1 MKNVEMYI
9 KERLR
14 SKAVG
19 RRVVALGCALSLLLS
34 GGIFWKLHRTG
45 SAETVPPV
53 YCGLEE
59 HTHEDA
65 CVEKTLICGMGEA
78 HTHSDACY
86 AEQQILNCTEEHE
99 HTDACFSTEQTL
111 VCSLPENEHVHTDA
125 CYETA
130 LVCGLEEHQHTTI
143 CYVAEKAPEFE
154 GTDPLPSVNANDNA
168 VEPAYD
174 NVPQDGEPNAVDSA
188 TIYLFGSRNNND
200 RYGITARYTVWG
212 LATKHAYFLLRER
225 NQSMTITNDGIVR
238 TEAENLWSVGANNV
252 YGYFEDKAGNWW
264 FYISGKDMSTVVND
278 GEGIKITA
286 NPFKKGTVYVDR
298 VSTSVLDT
306 SFIKVKIATGSSVN
320 YEYRTVEVYK
330 NGALVTRSAS
340 LPFPDRGDL
349 DASQIVV
356 TTSGKQ
362 AANCY
367 YAGVSFPN
375 GTSGTV
381 YRLDYY
387 DYSHNLN
394 FDQNCSDTVTN
405 MPSNQAQGASAASS
419 KTFTIGSNTPVRT
432 GYTFAGWSETPT
444 GAVKYQPS
452 GTITLTA
459 SNSTNGSTSN
469 VTKTLYAQWTVNSYT
484 ASATAGTGI
493 QSVSGSGTYNYNA
506 SVPFTATLK
515 EGYIFDGWYNGS
527 TKVSSNISYTFPMP
541 ASNVTY
547 TATAK
552 PQTYTIDF
560 DYNGGI
566 DAGELYE
573 YMYNIESVRTLQK
586 APTKEGYT
594 FVGWKLETAVGN
606 WDAGLYPAEYSF
618 SGKYGNVLF
627 VAQWEQITYAV
638 TYDANGGSNAPA
650 AQSKIYGTALTLSSV
665 VPVRTGYTFTGWNTA
680 ANGSGTAYASGASY
694 TADANVTLYAQWA
707 ENTVTI
713 TYEAALGGT
722 VSLSSE
728 TVGVVTGTLQGST
741 ATANTGY
748 TFAGWYDASGA
759 LVSGNASFKPTSK
772 TAATYTAKFTENTV
786 TITYKA
792 ETGGTVS
799 PETETVGVVTGTV
812 QGSTAAANDGY
823 IFDGWYNAAG
833 ERVSS
838 EATYRPEKATAAY
851 TAKFK
856 ENVFTITYVAQ
867 GEGGSV
873 APTQETIGADAAIN
887 GSSATAQ
894 TGYRFS
900 GWYVLNGDEYIKVA
914 DTSKLVPTE
923 RRNSTYYALF
933 EPDYTVTK
941 ELSYTV
947 RHIADGVLRDTET
960 VTETVWLH
968 TPVTALDIRDI
979 SLKDYLGYQYDSNS
993 AALTLNDSVL
1003 IGSGTIADGGVI
1015 EVNYTAVESI
1025 VKVTMIVNG
1034 KLADKTLPF
1043 SGNIHWS
1050 CGDGSSDSLPFRLVD
1065 GADVSSAVIK
1075 AGVKLSV
1082 SLDSADSTYQ
1092 LVSVTVNGVEYTDPD
1107 SLSDL
1112 PFVGGENTVAIA
1124 YERPDGP
1131 PDTGINIGSLTP
1143 MFVLLAI
1150 TAVCGGALLVGKKRR
1165 DAEG

>member
-1 MKNVEMYI
+1 MPADIDVISPKSGYATRYEASGQTQDNVT
-9 KERLR
+9 
-14 SKAVG
+14 V
-19 RRVVALGCALSLLLS
+19 S
-34 GGIFWKLHRTG
+34 GNTYQIWLHTKYQIEFNG
-45 SAETVPPV
+45 NGAENGNMPN
-53 YCGLEE
+53 
-59 HTHEDA
+59 
-65 CVEKTLICGMGEA
+65 
-78 HTHSDACY
+78 
-86 AEQQILNCTEEHE
+86 QQYYYG
-99 HTDACFSTEQTL
+99 FSQNL
-111 VCSLPENEHVHTDA
+111 
-125 CYETA
+125 
-130 LVCGLEEHQHTTI
+130 
-143 CYVAEKAPEFE
+143 
-154 GTDPLPSVNANDNA
+154 NANQYA
-168 VEPAYD
+168 
-174 NVPQDGEPNAVDSA
+174 
-188 TIYLFGSRNNND
+188 
-200 RYGITARYTVWG
+200 
-212 LATKHAYFLLRER
+212 
-225 NQSMTITNDGIVR
+225 
-238 TEAENLWSVGANNV
+238 
-252 YGYFEDKAGNWW
+252 KAGHTFTGWNTKPDGTGTT
-264 FYISGKDMSTVVND
+264 YANAQSISNLTNK
-278 GEGIKITA
+278 
-286 NPFKKGTVYVDR
+286 
-298 VSTSVLDT
+298 
-306 SFIKVKIATGSSVN
+306 
-320 YEYRTVEVYK
+320 
-330 NGALVTRSAS
+330 
-340 LPFPDRGDL
+340 
-349 DASQIVV
+349 
-356 TTSGKQ
+356 
-362 AANCY
+362 
-367 YAGVSFPN
+367 PN
-375 GTSGTV
+375 G
-381 YRLDYY
+381 
-387 DYSHNLN
+387 
-394 FDQNCSDTVTN
+394 
-405 MPSNQAQGASAASS
+405 
-419 KTFTIGSNTPVRT
+419 KI
-432 GYTFAGWSETPT
+432 
-444 GAVKYQPS
+444 
-452 GTITLTA
+452 
-459 SNSTNGSTSN
+459 
-469 VTKTLYAQWTVNSYT
+469 TLYAQWKPNNYTVTWVNYD
-484 ASATAGTGI
+484 GTVL
-493 QSVSGSGTYNYNA
+493 QEGSITH
-506 SVPFTATLK
+506 
-515 EGYIFDGWYNGS
+515 GS
-527 TKVSSNISYTFPMP
+527 TPVYTGTTPSRPNANGNRYTFSGWSP
-541 ASNVTY
+541 AVTAATQSVTY
-547 TATAK
+547 TAQYTEERL
-552 PQTYTIDF
+552 TYSVV
-560 DYNGGI
+560 YN
-566 DAGELYE
+566 
-573 YMYNIESVRTLQK
+573 
-586 APTKEGYT
+586 
-594 FVGWKLETAVGN
+594 
-606 WDAGLYPAEYSF
+606 
-618 SGKYGNVLF
+618 
-627 VAQWEQITYAV
+627 
-638 TYDANGGSNAPA
+638 ANGGSNAPA
-650 AQSKIYGTALTLSSV
+650 AQSKIYGTALTLTSA
-665 VPVRTGYTFTGWNTA
+665 VPARTGYTFTGWNTA

-713 TYEAALGGT
+713 TYEAELGGT

-748 TFAGWYDASGA
+748 TFAGWYDASGT

-772 TAATYTAKFTENTV
+772 AAATYTAKFTENTV

-812 QGSTAAANDGY
+812 QGSTATANDGY

-873 APTQETIGADAAIN
+873 APTQESIGADAAIN

-979 SLKDYLGYQYDSNS
+979 SLKDYLGYQYDSNN

-1050 CGDGSSDSLPFRLVD
+1050 CGDGSSDNLPFRLVD

-1075 AGVKLSV
+1075 AGVKLSI

-1131 PDTGINIGSLTP
+1131 PDTGINTGSLTP
-1143 MFVLLAI
+1143 MFALLAI